1 MFKSATSCGKF
12 IFSSSS
18 SDFATSCGKFASGLY
33 NPKKRAVLRSDVTP
47 MRIDDEVKRKAEIAC
62 DALGLNMT
70 TAINLYLVKLGN
82 EMRIPFEVS
91 VDPFYSSAN
100 QKVLEESIRQ
110 LEEDNGIEHNL
121 IEVTN
126 YKQSSGF

>member
-1 MFKSATSCGKF
+1 MAQLS
-12 IFSSSS
+12 
-18 SDFATSCGKFASGLY
+18 
-33 NPKKRAVLRSDVTP
+33 

-110 LEEDNGIEHNL
+110 LEEDNGIDHNL
-121 IEVTN
+121 IEVD
-126 YKQSSGF
+126 

>member
-1 MFKSATSCGKF
+1 MAQLS
-12 IFSSSS
+12 
-18 SDFATSCGKFASGLY
+18 
-33 NPKKRAVLRSDVTP
+33 

-100 QKVLEESIRQ
+100 QKVLEGSIRQ

-121 IEVTN
+121 IEVD
-126 YKQSSGF
+126 